1 MRHIKGQEDA
11 AMYSQAAMTSSRNA
25 AFMPVQ
31 PVERAPTLQ
40 DVFRGQPVDSY
51 SAGEAI
57 FWEGDTAGHIFDV
70 LEGVLRVCKIL
81 PDGRRAIMG
90 FIYPGDVLGVSL
102 QSRYL
107 FTAEAVEQLL
117 LALVVPYLLV
127 LGIPEK
133 AVRRLRLDRLNV
145 PYQIAWILGMAVLS
159 MWYLPRLL
167 NAAVASD
174 AVRWCE
180 YTTLL
185 LGGGAFWWPLHS
197 PLREQRIRLVPTS
210 LLYLTAATVWCSIA
224 GLILAFEQPVKRYV
238 QPLDT
243 LHIAESLV
251 SDWSFTRETD
261 QQTAGLLFW
270 VGAGSVLLTEVM
282 LVYYRWYKSPEVR
295 NEGSRSLTR
304 T

>member
-1 MRHIKGQEDA
+1 MNTLAVVA
-11 AMYSQAAMTSSRNA
+11 AAWRWNFTGLVDCLALLVFYGLLGGFRWSRA
-25 AFMPVQ
+25 LAWF
-31 PVERAPTLQ
+31 L
-40 DVFRGQPVDSY
+40 
-51 SAGEAI
+51 AGEILLA
-57 FWEGDTAGHIFDV
+57 V
-70 LEGVLRVCKIL
+70 LVCSPL
-81 PDGRRAIMG
+81 DLLAR
-90 FIYPGDVLGVSL
+90 
-102 QSRYL
+102 QYL
-107 FTAEAVEQLL
+107 FTAEAVEQVL

-133 AVRRLRLDRLNV
+133 TVRRLRLDCLHV

-167 NAAVASD
+167 NAALASD
-174 AVRWCE
+174 VVRWCE

-197 PLREQRIRLVPTS
+197 PLRKQRIPLVPTS
-210 LLYLTAATVWCSIA
+210 LLYLAAATVWCSIG
-224 GLILAFEQPVKRYV
+224 GLILAFEQPWVNRYF

-251 SDWSFTRETD
+251 GDWSFTRETD

-270 VGAGSVLLTEVM
+270 LGAASVLLTEIV
-282 LVYYRWYKSPEVR
+282 LVYYRWYRSPEVR
-295 NEGSRSLTR
+295 NEGRASLTR